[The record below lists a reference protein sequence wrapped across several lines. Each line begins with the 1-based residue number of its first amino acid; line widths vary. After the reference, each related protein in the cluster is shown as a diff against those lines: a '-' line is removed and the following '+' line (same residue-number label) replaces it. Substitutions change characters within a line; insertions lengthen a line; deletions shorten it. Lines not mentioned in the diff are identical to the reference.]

1 MIPSV
6 LISNRSYYK
15 KFAYGP
21 QYFDQQYGFL
31 FMSNVLLQKIVFGA
45 LYSNLLNEG
54 ARSTVQLFP
63 FPGIELRL
71 TCIMIWGLTLWT

>member
-21 QYFDQQYGFL
+21 QYFDQQYEQY
-31 FMSNVLLQKIVFGA
+31 VLLQKIVFGA
-45 LYSNLLNEG
+45 LYSNLSNER

-71 TCIMIWGLTLWT
+71 TCIMI